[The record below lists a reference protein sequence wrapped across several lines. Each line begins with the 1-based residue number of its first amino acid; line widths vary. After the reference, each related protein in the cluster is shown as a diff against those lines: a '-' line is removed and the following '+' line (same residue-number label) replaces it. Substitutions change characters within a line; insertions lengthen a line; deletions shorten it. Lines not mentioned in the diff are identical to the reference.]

1 MAGYAAAVPAGPAGG
16 IARIF
21 PTAASAAVRNVRASP
36 HAMHAMFIVNY
47 LLTSLVAGVVGG
59 LAMEGAMWLIARTGL
74 AKGDMI
80 LALGSLLTKTRD
92 QAYRVGLVIHA
103 TAAVGFA
110 LVYALL
116 MVILGYTELP
126 ASLMLGLGV
135 GALHGIL
142 VSLMLVWVV
151 ADQHPLEEFKEADLL
166 VGLSHFA
173 GHVAYGAA
181 VGLVVGISPL

>member
-1 MAGYAAAVPAGPAGG
+1 MD
-16 IARIF
+16 
-21 PTAASAAVRNVRASP
+21 
-36 HAMHAMFIVNY
+36 AMFLVKY
-47 LLTSLVAGVVGG
+47 LATALLAGALGG

-92 QAYRVGLVIHA
+92 HAYRVGLVVHI
-103 TAAVGFA
+103 TAALGFG

-116 MVILGYTELP
+116 LVMLGYTSLP
-126 ASLMLGLGV
+126 QSLLVCLGV
-135 GALHGIL
+135 SILHGLL

-151 ADQHPLEEFKEADLL
+151 SDQHPLEEFKGADLL
-166 VGLSHFA
+166 VGLSHLA
-173 GHVAYGAA
+173 GHVAYGIV